1 MYVKTTSR
9 KTKDGA
15 EVRYLHLAHN
25 QWHPARRR
33 SVPRVL
39 YSFGREDALDRDA
52 IRRLVASLSRL
63 LDPAEALAATA
74 EPGLVFLESRPLGGV
89 HVLGALWQRLGIDAI
104 IRGAGQGSRG
114 RPRDNSANERVL
126 FALVASRAL
135 KPSSKLAAADWVNND
150 VHIPGLPETSDDACY
165 RAMDWL
171 HEIRGEIEKEIYY
184 QVADLLNL
192 EVDLLFFDYPANQVR
207 GLALAA

>member
-9 KTKDGA
+9 KTRDGA

-25 QWHPARRR
+25 QWDPARRR

-74 EPGLVFLESRPLGGV
+74 EPGLVFLESRRMGGV
-89 HVLGALWQRLGIDAI
+89 YVLEALWCRLGIDAI
-104 IRGAGQGSRG
+104 ICGAGQKGRG

-135 KPSSKLAAADWVNND
+135 KPSSKLAAADWVTSD
-150 VHIPGLPETSDDACY
+150 VHIPGLPGTSDDGCY

-171 HEIRGEIEKEIYY
+171 HEIRGEIE
-184 QVADLLNL
+184 
-192 EVDLLFFDYPANQVR
+192 
-207 GLALAA
+207 